1 MQRMYAINTIL
12 TLQVVAPEVGVS
24 ITGLSVV
31 VVLVFLEAE
40 MDVLGATVGIFVAEV
55 LSLGDLVVDHQQ
67 KLNSC
72 F

>member
-67 KLNSC
+67 KLQ
-72 F
+72 